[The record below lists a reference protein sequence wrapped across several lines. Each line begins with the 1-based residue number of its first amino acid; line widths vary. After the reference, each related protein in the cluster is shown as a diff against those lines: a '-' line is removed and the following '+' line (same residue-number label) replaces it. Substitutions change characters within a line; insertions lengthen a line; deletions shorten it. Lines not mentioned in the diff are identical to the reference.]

1 MSRDATFFLEDI
13 EIACEK
19 ILRFTRQMDFS
30 GFVGDERTY
39 DAVIRNLEIIGEAAK
54 RLPDETSK
62 QISGIEWKKI
72 KGLRDVIVHEYF
84 GIDTEIVW
92 NVVCNKIPELHV
104 VIQEY
109 RRNLQRA

>member
-1 MSRDATFFLEDI
+1 MSRDVTFFLEDI

-19 ILRFTRQMDFS
+19 ILRFTQQMDFNE
-30 GFVGDERTY
+30 FVRDEKTY

-72 KGLRDVIVHEYF
+72 KGLRDVIAHEYF

-92 NVVCNKIPELHV
+92 SVVHNKIPELHQ
-104 VIQEY
+104 VIQKY
-109 RRNLQRA
+109 RRSLQKV